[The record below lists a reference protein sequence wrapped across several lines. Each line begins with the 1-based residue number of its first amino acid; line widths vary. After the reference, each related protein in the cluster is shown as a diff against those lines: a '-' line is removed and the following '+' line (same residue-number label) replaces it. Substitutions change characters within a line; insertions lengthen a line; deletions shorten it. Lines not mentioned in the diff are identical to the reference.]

1 MHSFT
6 SKLKNHRYGEQISSY
21 QGWKSSLVVR
31 EQFCILTIIVITW
44 IYTQDKIAYNYTHTH
59 TSVIQLLSR
68 AWLFVTPW
76 TTAGQVSLSFTISQ
90 SLPSSCPIESVK
102 PSIRLIFCCPLLL
115 LPSVFLSI
123 RVFSNESAL
132 CIRWPK
138 YWSFNF
144 SISPFSEYL
153 GWISF
158 RIDWFDILAVQGTLK
173 SLPQHH
179 SLKASVLWD
188 WAFFMVQ
195 LSHLYMTT
203 RKTIV
208 FIIWTYLN
216 KVMSPLFKMLSW
228 WWFSH

>member
-123 RVFSNESAL
+123 RVLSNKFFLLIRCPSIRISPSNEYSVL
-132 CIRWPK
+132 
-138 YWSFNF
+138 
-144 SISPFSEYL
+144 
-153 GWISF
+153 ISF
-158 RIDWFDILAVQGTLK
+158 RIDWFDLLAVQGTLK
-173 SLPQHH
+173 SLLQHH
-179 SLKASVLWD
+179 SLK
-188 WAFFMVQ
+188 
-195 LSHLYMTT
+195 T
-203 RKTIV
+203 
-208 FIIWTYLN
+208 
-216 KVMSPLFKMLSW
+216 
-228 WWFSH
+228 